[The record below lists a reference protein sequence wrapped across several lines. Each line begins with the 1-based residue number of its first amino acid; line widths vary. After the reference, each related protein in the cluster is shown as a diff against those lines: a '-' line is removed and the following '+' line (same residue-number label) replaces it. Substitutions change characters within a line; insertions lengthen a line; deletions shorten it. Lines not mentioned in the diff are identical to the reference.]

1 MQQAWDRTSSTES
14 VKKGQTKMLGKGQ
27 SGGYPPETTSE
38 LLQSI
43 SAVPVDS
50 SDKKGL
56 QVGSQLQ
63 GGVQAGPQQQ
73 NQQLLLTPAS
83 LQLAQLQAQLTL
95 HRLKLAQGSNTAT
108 AATVLNQVLSNVAM
122 SQPLFNQLRTSTMVG
137 NPQGTFPTGVLS
149 FPSSNSALGALAS
162 GGFNQN
168 PGNVRM
174 NHPGGGGTVGQQ
186 GAEYGKKSGSAY
198 PSDTDRRLQYNLAGG
213 TSAASAAAGD
223 GEYSVINTQAKNMN
237 NVGFQRDFYGCDMLG
252 QQTGFGVNEQNMN
265 VYNSTGH
272 KEQWKGPTNLSHT
285 GKLDMVSNAANV
297 WTAAGQPIRSR
308 TELYN
313 PEEPTPDPK
322 FNPSSGISSFGSSGI
337 QGFGGYQ
344 PLHGSEETLSSGART
359 LQPYQVND
367 YHAVTPTQ
375 LPHQC
380 SICDKKVYNLKD
392 WDQHVKGKLHLQN
405 RMLYT
410 NESSAAVSAGAVHYT
425 VGRPS
430 DGGLNTGGT
439 NSMVY
444 STASQD
450 VSSGANTSYLPAAAM
465 KTYPLSDTGFASH
478 QPESKPFPPRK
489 ATAGRVVHICNLP
502 EGSCTENDVINLG
515 IPFGKVTNYILMRST
530 HQAFLEMAYVEAAQ
544 AMVQYY
550 QLTPAMINNQKL
562 LIRMSKRYKEL
573 QLKKPGKDV
582 QSIIQDISS
591 QRERDEMQELEHY
604 MPERARSRS
613 PISRSLSP
621 HSHSPSFTSCSS
633 AHSPQ
638 GAPCRGPER
647 GSNGMGPR
655 RGSWDWSSHLRRGED
670 ERERDDPWRNGGS
683 VDDDRPNGRAAD
695 RRKAY
700 QKPLDHISS
709 RSADERGGGGGGGE
723 GMRGNRDWHP
733 RGSPQG
739 MSFNSY
745 RNMDDD
751 FYMKEQMYKSDK
763 PPRPLYQRHD
773 AKAKRRDAGDY
784 HSRSRH
790 SEFEMTEEPLRRTL
804 EDKRQSSPGRGRSK
818 KTSRRHT
825 TVEKHEREN
834 ASENTDRQSKEKSVS
849 PQRSDKPK
857 DATECSKD
865 RETVKEW
872 ESGDDTDEECWY
884 PKNMEELVTVDEV
897 GGEDD
902 SIIEP
907 DLPELEKYASCPK
920 ESAEE
925 EAVEE
930 HILQPSSSS
939 LETQAISNEK
949 SDQEKCCEDVGDQ
962 AGTSVAENVLT
973 ATSPEDQKLQSP
985 QCPVAP
991 ALPVT
996 NLSDFPSE
1004 EFKAALEEA
1013 CLEDKITK
1021 SGPSEASVENDI
1033 YGSEDNKTLEVGHVT
1048 ETINDG
1054 VQHKDESLTKEIENP
1069 SPSLEQDKAVSEHS
1083 IPLGVEFIVPRTG
1096 FYCKLCGLFYTSED
1110 TAKTTHCRSTVH
1122 YRNLQK
1128 YLSQLAEES
1137 LAGALAEPS
1146 AVQ

>member
-1 MQQAWDRTSSTES
+1 
-14 VKKGQTKMLGKGQ
+14 MLGKGQ

-50 SDKKGL
+50 ADKKDFP
-56 QVGSQLQ
+56 VGGQLP
-63 GGVQAGPQQQ
+63 GGVQAGLQQQ

-95 HRLKLAQGSNTAT
+95 HRLKLAQGGNTAT

-137 NPQGTFPTGVLS
+137 NPQGAFPTGVLG
-149 FPSSNSALGALAS
+149 FPSSNSALGALVG

-168 PGNVRM
+168 PGNVRL

-186 GAEYGKKSGSAY
+186 GAEYGKKSGSTY
-198 PSDTDRRLQYNLAGG
+198 PFDTDRRLQYNVVGG
-213 TSAASAAAGD
+213 TSAASATAGD
-223 GEYSVINTQAKNMN
+223 GQYSVINTQAKNMN
-237 NVGFQRDFYGCDMLG
+237 NVGFQRDFYGHDILG
-252 QQTGFGVNEQNMN
+252 QQAGFSVNEQNMN

-272 KEQWKGPTNLSHT
+272 KEQWKGPANLSHT
-285 GKLDMVSNAANV
+285 GKVDIVSNAANV
-297 WTAAGQPIRSR
+297 WTAAGKPIWPR

-322 FNPSSGISSFGSSGI
+322 FNPNSGVSSFGSSGT

-405 RMLYT
+405 RTLYT
-410 NESSAAVSAGAVHYT
+410 NESSAVVSAGAVHYA

-430 DGGLNTGGT
+430 DGGLNTGTT

-444 STASQD
+444 SAASQD
-450 VSSGANTSYLPAAAM
+450 VSSGANTSYLPAIAM
-465 KTYPLSDTGFASH
+465 KTYPMSDTGFASH

-515 IPFGKVTNYILMRST
+515 LPFGKVTNYILMRST

-591 QRERDEMQELEHY
+591 QREMNEMQELEHY
-604 MPERARSRS
+604 VPERARSRS

-638 GAPCRGPER
+638 GAQCRGPER
-647 GSNGMGPR
+647 GSNGLGPR
-655 RGSWDWSSHLRRGED
+655 QGSWDWSSHLRRGED

-683 VDDDRPNGRAAD
+683 ADDDRSNGRASD

-700 QKPLDHISS
+700 QKPLDHISL
-709 RSADERGGGGGGGE
+709 RSGDERGGGGE

-733 RGSPQG
+733 RASPQG
-739 MSFNSY
+739 VSFNSY
-745 RNMDDD
+745 RNMEDD

-763 PPRPLYQRHD
+763 QPRPPYQRHD
-773 AKAKRRDAGDY
+773 TKPKRRDGGDY

-804 EDKRQSSPGRGRSK
+804 EDKRQSSPDRGRSK

-825 TVEKHEREN
+825 TAEKHEREN
-834 ASENTDRQSKEKSVS
+834 ATENTDRQSKEKSVS
-849 PQRSDKPK
+849 PQQSNKPK
-857 DATECSKD
+857 EATECGKGGD
-865 RETVKEW
+865 TVKEW
-872 ESGDDTDEECWY
+872 ESGADTDEECWY

-920 ESAEE
+920 ESTEK

-930 HILQPSSSS
+930 HALPPTSSSS
-939 LETQAISNEK
+939 EAQETSNEK
-949 SDQEKCCEDVGDQ
+949 SNQEKFCEDAGDQ
-962 AGTSVAENVLT
+962 AETYVAEKPGNVLT
-973 ATSPEDQKLQSP
+973 ATSPEDQKLS
-985 QCPVAP
+985 PVAP
-991 ALPVT
+991 EPPIT

-1004 EFKAALEEA
+1004 EFKAALEET

-1021 SGPSEASVENDI
+1021 SRSSEAQMENQI
-1033 YGSEDNKTLEVGHVT
+1033 YVSEDSETLEVGQVS
-1048 ETINDG
+1048 ETINNG
-1054 VQHKDESLTKEIENP
+1054 VQRKKEIEAP
-1069 SPSLEQDKAVSEHS
+1069 SPSHEQDKAVSEHS
-1083 IPLGVEFIVPRTG
+1083 ISLGVEFIVPKTG
-1096 FYCKLCGLFYTSED
+1096 FYCKLCGLFYTSEE

-1137 LAGALAEPS
+1137 LSGALTEPS
-1146 AVQ
+1146 AAQ

>member
-14 VKKGQTKMLGKGQ
+14 VKRGHTKMLGKGQ
-27 SGGYPPETTSE
+27 SGGYPPETSE

-43 SAVPVDS
+43 STVPVDS
-50 SDKKGL
+50 ADKKVV
-56 QVGSQLQ
+56 QVGGQLP
-63 GGVQAGPQQQ
+63 GGVQQQS
-73 NQQLLLTPAS
+73 QQLLLTPAS

-95 HRLKLAQGSNTAT
+95 HRLKLAQGGNTAT

-122 SQPLFNQLRTSTMVG
+122 SQPLFNQLRTSAMVG
-137 NPQGTFPTGVLS
+137 NPQAAFPSGVLG
-149 FPSSNSALGALAS
+149 FPASNSALGTLVG
-162 GGFNQN
+162 GGFSQN
-168 PGNVRM
+168 PGNVRL
-174 NHPGGGGTVGQQ
+174 NHPGGGGTVSQQ

-213 TSAASAAAGD
+213 TSAASASAGD
-223 GEYSVINTQAKNMN
+223 GQFSVINTQPTNRN
-237 NVGFQRDFYGCDMLG
+237 NVGFQRDFYGHDVLG
-252 QQTGFGVNEQNMN
+252 QPTGFCINDQNMN

-272 KEQWKGPTNLSHT
+272 KEQWKGPANLSHA
-285 GKLDMVSNAANV
+285 GKADMVSNAAKV
-297 WTAAGQPIRSR
+297 WTAAGQPVRPR

-322 FNPSSGISSFGSSGI
+322 FNPSRGVSSFGSSGT

-344 PLHGSEETLSSGART
+344 PLHLGEETLSSGTRT

-410 NESSAAVSAGAVHYT
+410 NESSAAVSAGAVHYA

-430 DGGLNTGGT
+430 DGGLSTGGT

-444 STASQD
+444 SAAGQD

-465 KTYPLSDTGFASH
+465 KTYPMSDTGFASH

-515 IPFGKVTNYILMRST
+515 LPFGKVTNYILMRST

-591 QRERDEMQELEHY
+591 QRERDEMQEIEHY

-655 RGSWDWSSHLRRGED
+655 RGSWDWSLHLRRGED

-700 QKPLDHISS
+700 QKTLDHMSL
-709 RSADERGGGGGGGE
+709 RCVDERGGGGGGGE

-745 RNMDDD
+745 RNIEDD
-751 FYMKEQMYKSDK
+751 FYMKEQMYKADK
-763 PPRPLYQRHD
+763 PPRPPYQRHD
-773 AKAKRRDAGDY
+773 PKPKRRDGGDY

-790 SEFEMTEEPLRRTL
+790 SEVEMTEEPPRRTL
-804 EDKRQSSPGRGRSK
+804 EDKRPSSPGRGRSK

-825 TVEKHEREN
+825 TAEKHEREN
-834 ASENTDRQSKEKSVS
+834 APENTDRQSKEKSVS
-849 PQRSDKPK
+849 PQRSDKLK
-857 DATECSKD
+857 EATECSKTKN
-865 RETVKEW
+865 TVKEL

-907 DLPELEKYASCPK
+907 DLPELENASCSK

-925 EAVEE
+925 ESVEE
-930 HILQPSSSS
+930 HIVPPSPTSEAQ
-939 LETQAISNEK
+939 ETSNEK
-949 SDQEKCCEDVGDQ
+949 SNQEKCCEDSGDQ
-962 AGTSVAENVLT
+962 AEASVTEKPENVLT
-973 ATSPEDQKLQSP
+973 VTSPEDQMLQSK
-985 QCPVAP
+985 QGPVAP
-991 ALPVT
+991 EPPAT
-996 NLSDFPSE
+996 HLSDFPSE
-1004 EFKAALEEA
+1004 EFKAALEET
-1013 CLEDKITK
+1013 CLEDKVIK
-1021 SGPSEASVENDI
+1021 SGPSEESMDNHICASEE
-1033 YGSEDNKTLEVGHVT
+1033 GKTLEVGQIA
-1048 ETINDG
+1048 EAINNG
-1054 VQHKDESLTKEIENP
+1054 VQHKDDSLKKEIEAPAP
-1069 SPSLEQDKAVSEHS
+1069 SREQDKAVSEHS

-1128 YLSQLAEES
+1128 YLSQLAEDS
-1137 LAGALAEPS
+1137 VSGALAEPS
-1146 AVQ
+1146 AAQ

>member
-1 MQQAWDRTSSTES
+1 
-14 VKKGQTKMLGKGQ
+14 
-27 SGGYPPETTSE
+27 
-38 LLQSI
+38 
-43 SAVPVDS
+43 
-50 SDKKGL
+50 
-56 QVGSQLQ
+56 
-63 GGVQAGPQQQ
+63 
-73 NQQLLLTPAS
+73 
-83 LQLAQLQAQLTL
+83 
-95 HRLKLAQGSNTAT
+95 
-108 AATVLNQVLSNVAM
+108 M

-137 NPQGTFPTGVLS
+137 NPQGAFPAGVLG
-149 FPSSNSALGALAS
+149 FPSSNSTMGALVG
-162 GGFNQN
+162 GGFNQSQ
-168 PGNVRM
+168 GNVRL
-174 NHPGGGGTVGQQ
+174 NHHGGGTTVGQQ
-186 GAEYGKKSGSAY
+186 GAEYAKKSGSVY
-198 PSDTDRRLQYNLAGG
+198 PSDTDRRLQYNLGGG
-213 TSAASAAAGD
+213 TSSASATAGD
-223 GEYSVINTQAKNMN
+223 GQYTVISTQAKNMN
-237 NVGFQRDFYGCDMLG
+237 NVGFQRDFYGQDMQG
-252 QQTGFGVNEQNMN
+252 QQAGFSVNEQNMN

-272 KEQWKGPTNLSHT
+272 KEQWKGAANLSHT
-285 GKLDMVSNAANV
+285 GKVDMVSDAANV

-322 FNPSSGISSFGSSGI
+322 FNPSSGGSSFGSSGML
-337 QGFGGYQ
+337 GFGAYQ
-344 PLHGSEETLSSGART
+344 PLHGSEETSSGTRT

-410 NESSAAVSAGAVHYT
+410 NEGSAVSAGAVHYA

-439 NSMVY
+439 NSMIY
-444 STASQD
+444 SAASQD
-450 VSSGANTSYLPAAAM
+450 VSSGTNASYLPAAAM
-465 KTYPLSDTGFASH
+465 KTYPMSDTGFTSH

-515 IPFGKVTNYILMRST
+515 LPFGKVTNYILMRST

-582 QSIIQDISS
+582 QSIIQDINS
-591 QRERDEMQELEHY
+591 QRERDEIQELEHY

-621 HSHSPSFTSCSS
+621 RSHSPSFTSCSS

-638 GAPCRGPER
+638 GAQCRGPER
-647 GSNGMGPR
+647 GNNGLGPR

-670 ERERDDPWRNGGS
+670 ERERDDPWRNGSG
-683 VDDDRPNGRAAD
+683 VDDDRPNGRVAD

-700 QKPLDHISS
+700 QKPLDYISS
-709 RSADERGGGGGGGE
+709 RSSDERGGSGGGGDE
-723 GMRGNRDWHP
+723 GMRGNRDWYP

-745 RNMDDD
+745 RNMEDD

-763 PPRPLYQRHD
+763 PPKPSYQRHD
-773 AKAKRRDAGDY
+773 TKSKRRDGGDY
-784 HSRSRH
+784 HSRLRH
-790 SEFEMTEEPLRRTL
+790 SEYEMTDEPLRRTP
-804 EDKRQSSPGRGRSK
+804 EDKKQSSPGRARSK
-818 KTSRRHT
+818 KASRRHT
-825 TVEKHEREN
+825 NIERHERDTATET
-834 ASENTDRQSKEKSVS
+834 TDRQSKEKSVS
-849 PQRSDKPK
+849 PQRSNKPK
-857 DATECSKD
+857 DTTECSKD
-865 RETVKEW
+865 RNAEKEW

-907 DLPELEKYASCPK
+907 DLPELEEYTSSPK
-920 ESAEE
+920 ESAEK

-930 HILQPSSSS
+930 PTPTSS
-939 LETQAISNEK
+939 LEVQEASKEK
-949 SDQEKCCEDVGDQ
+949 SNQEKSCGDAGDQ
-962 AGTSVAENVLT
+962 PETSVTEKAGNVVT
-973 ATSPEDQKLQSP
+973 ATRPEEEKLT
-985 QCPVAP
+985 PVISEP
-991 ALPVT
+991 PVT
-996 NLSDFPSE
+996 NLNDFPSE
-1004 EFKAALEEA
+1004 EFKAALEET
-1013 CLEDKITK
+1013 CLEDKDKVTN
-1021 SGPSEASVENDI
+1021 SGPLEAPVENHTV
-1033 YGSEDNKTLEVGHVT
+1033 SEESKTQEVGQAM
-1048 ETINDG
+1048 ETITNETQDKDG
-1054 VQHKDESLTKEIENP
+1054 ILKKETEAP
-1069 SPSLEQDKAVSEHS
+1069 SSSREQDKAVSEHS

-1096 FYCKLCGLFYTSED
+1096 FYCKLCGLFYTSEE

-1137 LAGALAEPS
+1137 LSGALAEPS
-1146 AVQ
+1146 ATP

>member
-1 MQQAWDRTSSTES
+1 MSAD
-14 VKKGQTKMLGKGQ
+14 
-27 SGGYPPETTSE
+27 P
-38 LLQSI
+38 SI

-50 SDKKGL
+50 GDKKGL
-56 QVGSQLQ
+56 QVGGQLQ
-63 GGVQAGPQQQ
+63 GVVQTGPHQQ

-83 LQLAQLQAQLTL
+83 LQLAQLQAQITL
-95 HRLKLAQGSNTAT
+95 HRLKLAQGGNTAT

-137 NPQGTFPTGVLS
+137 NPQSAFPTGVLG
-149 FPSSNSALGALAS
+149 FPSANSAFGALVG
-162 GGFNQN
+162 GGFSQN
-168 PGNVRM
+168 PGNVRL
-174 NHPGGGGTVGQQ
+174 NHPGGGGTLGQQ
-186 GAEYGKKSGSAY
+186 GAEYGKKSGSVY
-198 PSDTDRRLQYNLAGG
+198 PSDTDRRLQYNLVGG
-213 TSAASAAAGD
+213 TSPASGTAGD
-223 GEYSVINTQAKNMN
+223 GQYSAINSQVKNMN
-237 NVGFQRDFYGCDMLG
+237 SVGFQRDFYGHDMLG
-252 QQTGFGVNEQNMN
+252 QQTGFSVNEQNMN

-272 KEQWKGPTNLSHT
+272 KEQWKDPANPSHT
-285 GKLDMVSNAANV
+285 GQMDIVSNAANV
-297 WTAAGQPIRSR
+297 WTAAGKPIRSR

-322 FNPSSGISSFGSSGI
+322 FNPSSGISSFGSSGT

-344 PLHGSEETLSSGART
+344 ALRGSEETLSSGTRT

-410 NESSAAVSAGAVHYT
+410 NESSTAVSAGAVHYG

-444 STASQD
+444 SAQSQD
-450 VSSGANTSYLPAAAM
+450 ASSGANAPYLPAPAM
-465 KTYPLSDTGFASH
+465 KTYPMSDTGFAPH
-478 QPESKPFPPRK
+478 QPESKTFPPRK

-515 IPFGKVTNYILMRST
+515 LPFGKVTNYILMRST

-550 QLTPAMINNQKL
+550 QLTPAMITNQKL

-582 QSIIQDISS
+582 QSIIQDISC
-591 QRERDEMQELEHY
+591 QRERDEMQEHEHY

-638 GAPCRGPER
+638 GASCRGPER

-695 RRKAY
+695 RRKGY

-709 RSADERGGGGGGGE
+709 RSADERGGGGGGGGGE
-723 GMRGNRDWHP
+723 GIRANRDWHP

-745 RNMDDD
+745 RNMEDD

-763 PPRPLYQRHD
+763 PPRPPYQRHD
-773 AKAKRRDAGDY
+773 AKSKRRDGGDY

-790 SEFEMTEEPLRRTL
+790 SEFEMTEEPLRRAL
-804 EDKRQSSPGRGRSK
+804 EDKRQMSPDRGRSK

-825 TVEKHEREN
+825 TAEKHDREN
-834 ASENTDRQSKEKSVS
+834 AAENPDRQSKEKSVS
-849 PQRSDKPK
+849 PHQSSKPK
-857 DATECSKD
+857 ETTKCSQD
-865 RETVKEW
+865 RDTVKEW
-872 ESGDDTDEECWY
+872 ESGDDTDGECWY

-907 DLPELEKYASCPK
+907 DLPELEKFVSCPK

-925 EAVEE
+925 EVVEE
-930 HILQPSSSS
+930 HIVPASSSS
-939 LETQAISNEK
+939 SEVQETSNEK
-949 SDQEKCCEDVGDQ
+949 SKQEKFCEDVGHQ
-962 AGTSVAENVLT
+962 AETSVTVKQENVLT
-973 ATSPEDQKLQSP
+973 TMSPEDQKLQSL

-991 ALPVT
+991 ALPLP
-996 NLSDFPSE
+996 NLSDFPNE
-1004 EFKAALEEA
+1004 EFKAALEETY
-1013 CLEDKITK
+1013 LEDNATK
-1021 SGPSEASVENDI
+1021 SGSSEESMENTICASKD
-1033 YGSEDNKTLEVGHVT
+1033 SKTLEVGQVT
-1048 ETINDG
+1048 ETISNG
-1054 VQHKDESLTKEIENP
+1054 VQHKDDSLKKEIEAP
-1069 SPSLEQDKAVSEHS
+1069 SPSHEQDKAVGEHS

-1110 TAKTTHCRSTVH
+1110 SAKTTHCRSTVH

-1137 LAGALAEPS
+1137 LSGGLAEPS
-1146 AVQ
+1146 AAQ

>member
-1 MQQAWDRTSSTES
+1 M
-14 VKKGQTKMLGKGQ
+14 
-27 SGGYPPETTSE
+27 
-38 LLQSI
+38 SI
-43 SAVPVDS
+43 GAVPVDS
-50 SDKKGL
+50 TDKKGL
-56 QVGSQLQ
+56 QVGGQLP
-63 GGVQAGPQQQ
+63 GSVQAGAQQQ

-95 HRLKLAQGSNTAT
+95 HRLKLAQGGNTAT

-137 NPQGTFPTGVLS
+137 NPQGAFPTGVLG

-162 GGFNQN
+162 GLHQN
-168 PGNVRM
+168 PGNVRL
-174 NHPGGGGTVGQQ
+174 NHPGAGGTVGQQ
-186 GAEYGKKSGSAY
+186 GAEYGKKSGSTY

-213 TSAASAAAGD
+213 TSASSATAGD
-223 GEYSVINTQAKNMN
+223 GQYTVINTQAKNTN
-237 NVGFQRDFYGCDMLG
+237 SVGFQRDFYGLDMQG
-252 QQTGFGVNEQNMN
+252 QQAGFSVNEQNIN

-272 KEQWKGPTNLSHT
+272 KEQWKGPANLSHA
-285 GKLDMVSNAANV
+285 GKVDMVSNAATV

-313 PEEPTPDPK
+313 PEEPTSDPK
-322 FNPSSGISSFGSSGI
+322 FIHSGGVSSLGSSGT

-344 PLHGSEETLSSGART
+344 PLHGTEETLSSGTRT

-405 RMLYT
+405 RTLYT
-410 NESSAAVSAGAVHYT
+410 HESSAVVSAGAVHYT

-430 DGGLNTGGT
+430 DGGLNPAGT

-444 STASQD
+444 SIAGQD

-465 KTYPLSDTGFASH
+465 KTYPTSDTGFASH

-489 ATAGRVVHICNLP
+489 AVAGRVVHICNLP

-515 IPFGKVTNYILMRST
+515 LPFGKVTNYILMRST

-582 QSIIQDISS
+582 QSIIQDITS

-638 GAPCRGPER
+638 GGPCRGPER
-647 GSNGMGPR
+647 GSNGLGPC
-655 RGSWDWSSHLRRGED
+655 RGSWDWTANLRRGED

-709 RSADERGGGGGGGE
+709 RSADERGGGGGGGGGE

-739 MSFNSY
+739 MSFSSY
-745 RNMDDD
+745 RNMEDD

-763 PPRPLYQRHD
+763 LPRPPYQRHD
-773 AKAKRRDAGDY
+773 TKPRRRDGGDY
-784 HSRSRH
+784 HGRSRH
-790 SEFEMTEEPLRRTL
+790 SDYEMSEEQLCRTS
-804 EDKRQSSPGRGRSK
+804 EEKRQSSPGRGRSK
-818 KTSRRHT
+818 KSSRRHT
-825 TVEKHEREN
+825 TAEKHEREN
-834 ASENTDRQSKEKSVS
+834 ATENTDCQSKEKSVS
-849 PQRSDKPK
+849 PQQSDKPK
-857 DATECSKD
+857 EATECSKD
-865 RETVKEW
+865 RDTEKDW
-872 ESGDDTDEECWY
+872 ESGVDTDEECWY

-907 DLPELEKYASCPK
+907 DLPELEEYAACPK
-920 ESAEE
+920 EPVEE

-930 HILQPSSSS
+930 HVSPPTSS
-939 LETQAISNEK
+939 LEVKETFNKKSNQEK
-949 SDQEKCCEDVGDQ
+949 SCGDAGDQ
-962 AGTSVAENVLT
+962 TETAVTEKAGNVLT
-973 ATSPEDQKLQSP
+973 VTSPEEQNLKQVP
-985 QCPVAP
+985 PE
-991 ALPVT
+991 LPVT
-996 NLSDFPSE
+996 NISDFPSE
-1004 EFKAALEEA
+1004 EFKAALEET
-1013 CLEDKITK
+1013 CLEDKVTN
-1021 SGPSEASVENDI
+1021 SGPLQEPMENHVRVP
-1033 YGSEDNKTLEVGHVT
+1033 EDSKTQIEGQVM
-1048 ETINDG
+1048 ETITNG
-1054 VQHKDESLTKEIENP
+1054 AQHKDGILKKEIEAP
-1069 SPSLEQDKAVSEHS
+1069 SPSREQDKAVSEHS

-1096 FYCKLCGLFYTSED
+1096 FYCKLCGLFYTSEE

-1128 YLSQLAEES
+1128 YLSQLAQES
-1137 LAGALAEPS
+1137 LADALSEPS
-1146 AVQ
+1146 AAQ